1 MTKPETTAYD
11 VVEYF
16 RDETDILTYIDAA
29 LEGGDASIIAHAL
42 VDVARAKGMT
52 EIARQCG
59 LGRESLYKSLSKQG
73 NPELATVLKVL
84 RARHTVARRSK
95 RPRGRSSA
103 R

>member
-1 MTKPETTAYD
+1 VTKPDVTPYD

-16 RDETDILTYIDAA
+16 RDETDMLAYIDAA
-29 LEGGDASIIAHAL
+29 LQDGEASIIAHAL
-42 VDVARAKGMT
+42 GDVARGKGMT

-84 RARHTVARRSK
+84 KALGMRLRVEAITE
-95 RPRGRSSA
+95 
-103 R
+103 